1 MTDRCQHFGSL
12 RAIATVA
19 GVAVGAAVLA
29 VGALTL
35 TSETSPNTASAAV
48 PCTPVVMVV
57 RHAEDIDIAA
67 QPYHDLAPS
76 GRQHARLYPSMF
88 SQYLAAPHSV
98 GPGGT
103 DATVCPIGRILAVD
117 PTWGNA
123 SNPSPSPNPY
133 ETIRPLAESLGLAIE
148 VKDPQGV
155 SYSSYYE
162 WTTARRLALLT
173 GGAAATMSTVI
184 AWDSAGLN
192 PKQVDVDASKPPQDL
207 HHPSLLKSLPVSFTL
222 EPGGVAFL
230 PARTD
235 FYVFSGQD
243 AATGKFAIFKAY
255 HQEFTTNGS
264 TWYSKS
270 ALAANEMPTGI
281 RVGPKF

>member
-1 MTDRCQHFGSL
+1 M
-12 RAIATVA
+12 
-19 GVAVGAAVLA
+19 LA

-35 TSETSPNTASAAV
+35 TSETTPRTSSAAL

-88 SQYLAAPHSV
+88 SQYLAAPHSI

-162 WTTARRLALLT
+162 WTTARRLALLD
-173 GGAAATMSTVI
+173 GAAAATMSTVI

-192 PKQVDVDASKPPQDL
+192 PKQVDVDASAPPKDL
-207 HHPSLLKSLPVSFTL
+207 HHPSLLKSLPVTFTL
-222 EPGGVAFL
+222 EPNGVAFL

-235 FYVFSGQD
+235 FYVFAGQD
-243 AATGKFAIFKAY
+243 VATGKFAIFKAH
-255 HQEFTTNGS
+255 HQQFTTNG
-264 TWYSKS
+264 TDWYSKS
-270 ALAANEMPTGI
+270 SLDANEMPTGI